1 MVETPAVVEPC
12 AVVDSPEAVDESP
25 GIVDDSPEVVDESPV
40 EGLKDVVAEPE
51 VEEILVVL
59 EDGLEVD
66 CIEDVAIAEV
76 VDMSPFVVVDPPG
89 VVDTPGLEGAGE
101 DSDGVDV
108 LEGPAGNVDEEK
120 SEEVEGEEEDEE
132 EEDEEVAGHSSLSV
146 PVRGPAPMQ

>member
-40 EGLKDVVAEPE
+40 EGLKDVVAGPE
-51 VEEILVVL
+51 VEEIMVELG
-59 EDGLEVD
+59 DGLEVD
-66 CIEDVAIAEV
+66 CTKDVAIAEV

-108 LEGPAGNVDEEK
+108 LDGPAGDVDEEK
-120 SEEVEGEEEDEE
+120 NKEVVEGEEE

>member
-89 VVDTPGLEGAGE
+89 VVDTPGLEEAGE
-101 DSDGVDV
+101 DSNGVGVLDGTASIV
-108 LEGPAGNVDEEK
+108 EENEEVDEE
-120 SEEVEGEEEDEE
+120 EEGEEEDE
-132 EEDEEVAGHSSLSV
+132 
-146 PVRGPAPMQ
+146 